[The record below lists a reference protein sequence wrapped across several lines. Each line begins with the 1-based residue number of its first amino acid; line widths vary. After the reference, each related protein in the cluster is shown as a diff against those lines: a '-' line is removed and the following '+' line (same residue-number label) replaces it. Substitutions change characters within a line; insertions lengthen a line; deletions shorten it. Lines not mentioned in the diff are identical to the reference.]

1 MTSLFRAAAVAVVVA
16 VSAAASA
23 EYKVEPFFLQP
34 LHVGAHRGGADLWPE
49 NTVYAYEQCAALGPN
64 VLLEADVY
72 TTADGALVVLHDRT
86 VDRTT
91 DGNGA
96 VIDMT
101 FEQVRA
107 LDAGYRFTRDGG
119 ATFPHRDKG
128 LRIPTLAEALAAAP
142 HHRFLIETKGGA
154 EVVAKTIAAI
164 EEAGAEDR
172 VLLASFKPEHM
183 QEAAERAP
191 EIPRC
196 YDMANGIKLLFAVRG
211 KAWDAYT
218 PEAHCLSLTDEMLER
233 FKLTAEEVGRIAAKG
248 IVPQIHTINDRAEM
262 DRMLQYG
269 FTSIL
274 SDDPVTLQSAVE
286 AHRASLESR

>member
-1 MTSLFRAAAVAVVVA
+1 MYALHAAAVLFAI
-16 VSAAASA
+16 AAGASA
-23 EYKVEPFFLQP
+23 EYKVEPFFMQP

-49 NTVYAYEQCAALGPN
+49 NTVYAYEQCAAIGPD

-91 DGNGA
+91 DGNGSI
-96 VIDMT
+96 VDLT
-101 FEQVRA
+101 FTQVRA
-107 LDAGYRFTRDGG
+107 LDAGYRFTTDGG
-119 ATFPHRDKG
+119 ATFPHRGKG
-128 LRIPTLAEALAAAP
+128 LRIPTLAEALASAP
-142 HHRFLIETKGGA
+142 NHRFLIETKGGA
-154 EVVAKTIAAI
+154 DVVAKTIAAI

-183 QEAAERAP
+183 QEAADRAP

-196 YDMANGIKLLFAVRG
+196 YDMANGMRLLFAVRG
-211 KAWDAYT
+211 AKWDAYT
-218 PEAHCLSLTDEMLER
+218 PEAHCLSLTEEMLER
-233 FKLTAEEVGRIAAKG
+233 FKLTPEEVDRIAAKG

-262 DRMLQYG
+262 DRMLAYG

-274 SDDPVTLQSAVE
+274 SDDPAELQQAVA
-286 AHRASLESR
+286 AHLTAVDTR